1 MNLRVDNDEIVAAV
15 TALIEQKIPQ
25 ATVLEI
31 LFTRKKGGQV
41 YANVE
46 VNIAD

>member
-1 MNLRVDNDEIVAAV
+1 MKLRVDNDEIVAAV
-15 TALIEQKIPQ
+15 TQLIEQKIPQ

-41 YANVE
+41 YADVE
-46 VNIAD
+46 VNITD